1 MNKTRIWSGFSLV
14 EMMLLLVITSLMLA
28 SGVTVIS
35 KKHVKVP
42 KIALHGAYMCYYK
55 NGQLHQEQYV
65 GSNLTK
71 KIMDEDAGTE
81 CRFKP
86 PARASYLYIQA
97 TAGGGGGGD
106 AGYHGGNL
114 QVFDSATEVMS
125 PFGITQGILDLKGI
139 SSGELSSLGGKLYAY
154 ANATGKN
161 LTKPGGDAGDGGD
174 LYYIKQDCSSA
185 CIAKRDW
192 KYTGSRERKCD
203 CTLEPKSSTT
213 YTYKYKYEC
222 GNLTKKSC
230 TGYSCDHCNS
240 YDTTYCSGPSCD
252 VCNSWNNY
260 DEDGHWH
267 SQYSCKYGYNYTSY
281 CTDGYD
287 DVYVPK
293 TCYSTCTDEYNVP
306 VSADCSESNYQ
317 NLTVETTDVYAQ
329 DVSINPPYR
338 MDYKSGC
345 KNCKKPGLT
354 VAKEKEER
362 KVLRDHKDAYEICNY
377 GNPSKFS
384 GVSDGIF
391 GSFFQD
397 FDKVEVSCDTGGI
410 REAFGDDII
419 PMGKGL
425 AAIAK
430 VVTKAS
436 SDVYTK
442 KLEYIKTEDLGL
454 DDAYGTSCT
463 NIVGGTC
470 ENKTVNDTQF
480 TNPVT
485 GTVYPTYQKLPT
497 SCSISRS
504 SWTTKTGTLGCSGK
518 NTVGAATP
526 GTITYNIYTSC
537 RCVQHKSHK
546 EDVCM
551 YNYGQV
557 TDENKRCMYIP
568 QVAKGG
574 KGGIGKQ
581 CRTKNIGAGLGITY
595 KGISDVIP
603 GTRGSDANCTGAEYQ
618 PLYTKAQWSSQ
629 PSCYAENGTDS
640 QGSARVELGGDSC
653 EVNVLPP
660 TKGQG
665 ARKKTTGGT
674 IPEAGK
680 SAPVDG
686 VGRAEGTQT
695 GNTKTGTCGENH
707 VGYCLTRKNGG
718 AAEENGKYTYKYT
731 WNTNYLQYGEGG
743 KAGGYNVKLI
753 RSVKDGE
760 YIIIPGR
767 GGAGGAE
774 GTGNA
779 GEDGGDTTIQFSPEG
794 GEAAEAVL
802 TVLGGAGGPGG
813 RVTPTEQLPTWYQ
826 GGDFTKGQNGT
837 PGEEASMSNIKSNI
851 MNLVLPTGDDNI
863 LNQWLLASGAG
874 GDGGGSRNYC
884 WASEWQ
890 RWFEGERVK
899 GNIGLYLDAADME
912 THACRK
918 GTYWSSTPVAQD
930 GISGVVVIR
939 W

>member
-42 KIALHGAYMCYYK
+42 KIAMHGAYMCYYK
-55 NGQLHQEQYV
+55 DGKLHQEQYV
-65 GSNLTK
+65 GSTLTK

-114 QVFDSATEVMS
+114 QVFESATEVMS

-139 SSGELSSLGGKLYAY
+139 NSGELSSLGGKLYAY
-154 ANATGKN
+154 ANATGDGGGKQ

-174 LYYIKQDCSSA
+174 LYYIKQDTTPICL
-185 CIAKRDW
+185 
-192 KYTGSRERKCD
+192 KYREW
-203 CTLEPKSSTT
+203 E
-213 YTYKYKYEC
+213 YK
-222 GNLTKKSC
+222 GNEEI
-230 TGYSCDHCNS
+230 GYSCTKCKSKS
-240 YDTTYCSGPSCD
+240 YTR
-252 VCNSWNNY
+252 
-260 DEDGHWH
+260 
-267 SQYSCKYGYNYTSY
+267 YNYRYSA
-281 CTDGYD
+281 YD
-287 DVYVPK
+287 DCCQGGYYWT
-293 TCYSTCTDEYNVP
+293 TCSDSYYTGYYGTCKSGY
-306 VSADCSESNYQ
+306 
-317 NLTVETTDVYAQ
+317 
-329 DVSINPPYR
+329 
-338 MDYKSGC
+338 YKSGSYCYRDYSCQKWDSC
-345 KNCKKPGLT
+345 KSTYTCNQTSGSCYTESKPTSSHSPKYKTMKVSAVDTYTFDYQNKEPNPPKRVYEVNAANGDST
-354 VAKEKEER
+354 KEKER
-362 KVLRDHKDAYEICNY
+362 QVLRDQNDTYSICNY

-391 GSFFQD
+391 GSFFQG
-397 FDKVEVSCDTGGI
+397 FDPVSVSCDTGGI

-419 PMGKGL
+419 PMGGGS

-430 VVTKAS
+430 IVTKMS
-436 SDVYTK
+436 SEVYSQKILYDGSETNNS
-442 KLEYIKTEDLGL
+442 
-454 DDAYGTSCT
+454 AYGTRCFSDAQPGKQPST
-463 NIVGGTC
+463 NM
-470 ENKTVNDTQF
+470 
-480 TNPVT
+480 
-485 GTVYPTYQKLPT
+485 PTT
-497 SCSISRS
+497 ISD
-504 SWTTKTGTLGCSGK
+504 CGK
-518 NTVGAATP
+518 NTQTTIAQGANDPNSYFNDPPQKSLVYDYSVSQSSSYTDTCP
-526 GTITYNIYTSC
+526 TNYDHISKSLTSSPTYSEPVYDRSCCTTWKEHSSGTECLRTYSPSSKYASYYPEK
-537 RCVQHKSHK
+537 V
-546 EDVCM
+546 D
-551 YNYGQV
+551 GG
-557 TDENKRCMYIP
+557 
-568 QVAKGG
+568 KGG
-574 KGGIGKQ
+574 KGVQ
-581 CRTKNIGAGLGITY
+581 CRTNDIGAGLGIKY
-595 KGISDVIP
+595 IGNSDVVP
-603 GTRGSDANCTGAEYQ
+603 GIRGSDKNCTGAGYKAM
-618 PLYTKAQWSSQ
+618 YTEAEWKSQ
-629 PSCYAENGTDS
+629 PSCYAQNGTDS

-686 VGRAEGTQT
+686 VGRAKGTQT
-695 GNTKTGTCGENH
+695 GNTKTGTCGDNH

-718 AAEENGKYTYKYT
+718 TEENGKYTYKYT

-760 YIIIPGR
+760 YIIIPGK

-779 GEDGGDTTIQFSPEG
+779 GEDGGDTTIQFAPED

-813 RVTPTEQLPTWYQ
+813 LVTPTEQLPTWYQ
-826 GGDFTKGQNGT
+826 NGDFIKGQNGT

-899 GNIGLYLDAADME
+899 GSIGLYLDATDME

-918 GTYWSSTPVAQD
+918 GTYWSSTPVAQN